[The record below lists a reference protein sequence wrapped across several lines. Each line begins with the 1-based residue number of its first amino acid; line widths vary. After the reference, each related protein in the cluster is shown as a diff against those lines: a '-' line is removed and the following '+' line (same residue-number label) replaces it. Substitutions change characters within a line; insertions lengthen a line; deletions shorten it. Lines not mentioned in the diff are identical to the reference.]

1 MAGLFRYHFIHENLP
16 RRSAMSNESEIR
28 NYAYQLWEKAGCPE
42 GRDDEFWRMAKAELD
57 AESEN
62 PDPATQQPVETAPR

>member
-1 MAGLFRYHFIHENLP
+1 VGWRAFSLHFIEITEI
-16 RRSAMSNESEIR
+16 AMSNESEIR

-62 PDPATQQPVETAPR
+62 PDFSDPTAC

>member
-1 MAGLFRYHFIHENLP
+1 
-16 RRSAMSNESEIR
+16 MSTESEIR
-28 NYAYQLWEKAGCPE
+28 NYAYQLWEKAGRPV

-62 PDPATQQPVETAPR
+62 SDPATQKSVDAPTE

>member
-1 MAGLFRYHFIHENLP
+1 
-16 RRSAMSNESEIR
+16 MSNESEIR

>member
-1 MAGLFRYHFIHENLP
+1 MFVDERNNSMSAVEVIMSTEN
-16 RRSAMSNESEIR
+16 EIR
-28 NYAYQLWEKAGCPE
+28 NYAYQLWEKAGCPV

-62 PDPATQQPVETAPR
+62 PDPATQKTVDAPTR